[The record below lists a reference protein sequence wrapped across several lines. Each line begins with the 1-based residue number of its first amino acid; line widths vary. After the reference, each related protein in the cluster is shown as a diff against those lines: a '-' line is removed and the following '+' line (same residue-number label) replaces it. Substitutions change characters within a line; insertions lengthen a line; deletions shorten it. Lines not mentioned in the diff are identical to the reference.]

1 MISLLCGQESPDVSN
16 CLIAPPS
23 VTFIEGT
30 VTSLQEEDG
39 CVTGVQYKDKETGDI
54 KVRRGSSVV
63 PAELLDTASCF
74 PLASLKEIPYL
85 HQRVCDDCVSR
96 RRSTRLWPWWPT
108 AASPNSERAWCPGR
122 LTSPLTLLDAWW
134 RYVELRLKEWRAEM
148 CSVTDES
155 YSFFSPRVY
164 FSILKQE
171 LQITQRCTK
180 LEEDEKQSATSCKKL
195 LWLPFH

>member
-74 PLASLKEIPYL
+74 PLACWKKYRIYI
-85 HQRVCDDCVSR
+85 RGCVMTVCPAGGPRGFDCGGR
-96 RRSTRLWPWWPT
+96 R
-108 AASPNSERAWCPGR
+108 
-122 LTSPLTLLDAWW
+122 LL
-134 RYVELRLKEWRAEM
+134 
-148 CSVTDES
+148 
-155 YSFFSPRVY
+155 
-164 FSILKQE
+164 
-171 LQITQRCTK
+171 LQIQKELGVREGSHLLSLCWMP
-180 LEEDEKQSATSCKKL
+180 DEGTWSSGWKSDVLKCVL
-195 LWLPFH
+195 LLMNPIHFFPQEYIFQF